1 MESKATAKAVNQSML
16 VNLGLTIYEA
26 IAIQKRAKSLH
37 RSYENDCNYGL
48 TSRQESRE
56 RTLWRDVEAI
66 AGRNGLYVAEQ
77 GDPRGWPI
85 IISPEPIREDGRGPE
100 ERVCPY

>member
-37 RSYENDCNYGL
+37 MRMTATTD
-48 TSRQESRE
+48 
-56 RTLWRDVEAI
+56 
-66 AGRNGLYVAEQ
+66 
-77 GDPRGWPI
+77 
-85 IISPEPIREDGRGPE
+85 
-100 ERVCPY
+100 